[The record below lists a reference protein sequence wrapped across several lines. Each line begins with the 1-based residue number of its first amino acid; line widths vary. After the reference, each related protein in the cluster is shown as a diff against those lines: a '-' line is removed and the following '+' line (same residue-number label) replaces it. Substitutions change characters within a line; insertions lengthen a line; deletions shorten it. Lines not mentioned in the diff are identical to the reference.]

1 MMKSEIFYII
11 RARGVSLKKT
21 GPHSPAEISPV
32 VFGENLS
39 EKIVIDTESPKYSCN
54 RYAAVAPQTPAPMT
68 AMRVFVFITHKFCNY
83 ILTKIDVSE

>member
-1 MMKSEIFYII
+1 MKSEFFYII
-11 RARGVSLKKT
+11 RAKGVSLKKT

-39 EKIVIDTESPKYSCN
+39 EKIVIDTEYPKYSCN

-68 AMRVFVFITHKFCNY
+68 AMRVFVFITHKFCNN